1 MYKLVVTSWENDDEY
16 GQGGNLE
23 TKDRYFGSLSEVLE
37 RSNDRIDGIAFA
49 IYERQTDYSWLLY
62 FHSIEGWWKV
72 KPQPFIANDGNNEG
86 LNYDPY

>member
-37 RSNDRIDGIAFA
+37 RSNDIGLTVSRSQSMSGRPIIHGC
-49 IYERQTDYSWLLY
+49 
-62 FHSIEGWWKV
+62 SI
-72 KPQPFIANDGNNEG
+72 FTR
-86 LNYDPY
+86 